1 MKISKRQLRRI
12 IKEEKALL
20 MEEPSDYY
28 RDYKAGTIT
37 RQEYE
42 ALVRQYNERE
52 GSYSYRPRR
61 PRKTVKVGLEATRE
75 RLDVIRRVRGA
86 KDSKFLLSISNQL
99 SSGRDLTSKQNAI
112 IRKIV
117 AKHEP
122 ESVSLFESIKRVNE
136 QSVID
141 KTVPDHFDSGE
152 NIDVYDYQT
161 KHFDICASAVKL
173 FKSELS
179 GAKFPIAEDAI
190 SEAAKISDEI
200 FAIEKRVVRKGFS
213 TFEECDEAKELHDEF
228 KDLIKEILSE
238 DYADKID
245 FMKMH
250 VKEIT
255 KREE

>member
-1 MKISKRQLRRI
+1 M
-12 IKEEKALL
+12 
-20 MEEPSDYY
+20 
-28 RDYKAGTIT
+28 
-37 RQEYE
+37 
-42 ALVRQYNERE
+42 
-52 GSYSYRPRR
+52 
-61 PRKTVKVGLEATRE
+61 
-75 RLDVIRRVRGA
+75 RGA

-213 TFEECDEAKELHDEF
+213 DFEECDEAKELHDEF